1 MELQYKLTYL
11 LTPKN
16 VNHNQKARGLNCDI
30 VYKRSQSIQLRER
43 ENNTIKITRCSNTK
57 L

>member
-16 VNHNQKARGLNCDI
+16 VVNHNQKARGLNCDI

-43 ENNTIKITRCSNTK
+43 GYDTIKITRC
-57 L
+57 